1 MRLCATSRHP
11 MRTRAHASLHTY
23 PYIHTH
29 AFCNTHT
36 HTHTHTQC
44 TRAHTDAL
52 AHTRLPCQPRGT
64 HKADRDILGARS
76 CPFNHVQ
83 VPHKNQHSLKSA
95 TPDGWRAAAQSAVL
109 CTFIVSRTHT
119 YIHTTRTC
127 SSSSL
132 CKYLVGRTHAV
143 RQECGST
150 MHQQRP
156 VRSTCPTP
164 CPLASAPPAL
174 SSALHQPPATLGR
187 HATGSRGRDAHGSMC
202 TLCVD
207 SV

>member
-1 MRLCATSRHP
+1 MQAYT
-11 MRTRAHASLHTY
+11 RTHTY
-23 PYIHTH
+23 IPTH
-29 AFCNTHT
+29 FVTHT

-164 CPLASAPPAL
+164 CPLRQRPPCSFFGLAPTPCHVG
-174 SSALHQPPATLGR
+174 STR
-187 HATGSRGRDAHGSMC
+187 HRQSGP
-202 TLCVD
+202 
-207 SV
+207 